1 MSTPGSQAPGDTN
14 PALGQSAHDQ
24 AMAAKVDAANTPQSS
39 TPPTLPSDQKPTRP
53 DHIPEKFWDAEK
65 GVVKLDD
72 LAKSYAELEK
82 AKSGQPP
89 KPAEAP
95 LPGNP
100 QAAIDQAA
108 KTAEEAAKAA
118 GGDTSKVD
126 FTELS
131 AEFAQNGS
139 LSADSYSKLAAAG
152 IPQAVVD
159 QFIQGQTAV
168 ANAQVAEAYAVAGGQ
183 EQYKQMLQWAVATLP
198 KDEQLAFDRAVVAD
212 TATRKMAI
220 EALKAKYTA
229 ANGEA
234 PQLVGGGAGAAAA
247 GAYQSRA
254 EVTADMRDPRYK
266 ADPAFRAQV
275 ERKLANSTVF

>member
-1 MSTPGSQAPGDTN
+1 MSDATPP
-14 PALGQSAHDQ
+14 LGQSAHDQ
-24 AMAAKVDAANTPQSS
+24 AMAAKVDAASAAPAAG
-39 TPPTLPSDQKPTRP
+39 TPPVLPSDQKPATRP
-53 DHIPEKFWDAEK
+53 EHVPEKFWDAEK
-65 GVVKLDD
+65 GEVKVEA

-82 AKSGQPP
+82 AKSQTPP

-95 LPGNP
+95 LPGDP

-118 GGDTSKVD
+118 GGDTSKVN

-152 IPQAVVD
+152 IPQNVVD

-168 ANAQVAEAYAVAGGQ
+168 ANAQVSEAYSLVGGA
-183 EQYKQMLQWAVATLP
+183 EQYKQMLQWATATLP
-198 KDEQLAFDRAVVAD
+198 KEDQLAYDRAVVAD
-212 TATRKMAI
+212 TATRRMAI

-229 ANGEA
+229 AMGSD
-234 PQLVGGGAGAAAA
+234 PKLTSGGAGAAAS

-266 ADPAFRAQV
+266 NDPAFRAQV